1 MFVILWEFE
10 VKPGNENRFEK
21 AYGPAG
27 AWVQLFQRHPHF
39 RGTQLLQDPSRPQW
53 YFTVD
58 FWESQASYREF
69 LGRYRSD
76 YQELDDSFRELALQ
90 QRHIVSFVCQPASP
104 RS

>member
-1 MFVILWEFE
+1 
-10 VKPGNENRFEK
+10 
-21 AYGPAG
+21 
-27 AWVQLFQRHPHF
+27 
-39 RGTQLLQDPSRPQW
+39 
-53 YFTVD
+53 VD